1 MYESFYGLREKPFS
15 LLPDPSFLYLGQ
27 PHSMAYAVLEYG
39 VLNQAGFTVITGEVG
54 SGKTTLIR
62 HLLNRI
68 EGQITIGLITNTAN
82 LEGELL
88 RWVLLAFNQDHSN
101 RDPVALHAIFEEFL
115 IGQYARGGRTVLLV
129 DEAQNLTIRTLEEL
143 RMLSNIN
150 ADKDLL
156 LQIVLVGQPEL
167 KQKLERPELQQFAQ
181 RISASYHL
189 GPLSEPD
196 SVAYIR
202 HRLQHAG
209 AAKPIFTEDAC
220 AAVYK
225 GSNGVPRLINVLCD
239 TALVYGYGEGAEEI
253 GESTIAAVVRDSAVG
268 IQRSGPLAA
277 DPRKPL
283 GQDPGV
289 PPDRAKPRFDREM
302 AKELFANLRGK

>member
-1 MYESFYGLREKPFS
+1 MYEAFYGLREKPFS

-54 SGKTTLIR
+54 SGKTTLVR

-68 EGQITIGLITNTAN
+68 DGQITVGLITNTAN
-82 LEGELL
+82 LRGDLL
-88 RWVLLAFNQDHSN
+88 RWVLFAFNQDREI
-101 RDPVALHAIFEEFL
+101 RDTIELHAVFEDFL

-129 DEAQNLTIRTLEEL
+129 DEAQNLTIDTLEEL

-167 KQKLERPELQQFAQ
+167 KHKLERPELHQFAQ

-189 GPLSEPD
+189 GALCKEDTVS
-196 SVAYIR
+196 YIH
-202 HRLQHAG
+202 HRLARAG
-209 AAKPIFTEDAC
+209 SDRPIFTEEAC
-220 AAVYK
+220 AAVYA
-225 GSNGVPRLINVLCD
+225 GSNGVPRLINILCD
-239 TALVYGYGEGAEEI
+239 TALVYAYAEGVRDI
-253 GESTIAAVVRDSAVG
+253 GEDVVSDVIRDFAAG
-268 IQRSGPLAA
+268 IQRDGSTA
-277 DPRKPL
+277 DPNPHRRQASVRQE
-283 GQDPGV
+283 G
-289 PPDRAKPRFDREM
+289 ASRFSREM
-302 AKELFANLRGK
+302 ARELFSTLRGKE